1 MNVESKLPFTDVAR
15 NRDFIDGLHLPSHD
29 QVHVGRMF
37 DAPLPP
43 IVRDTPQDQNVP
55 TADPRQPS
63 GFVDNGSLVTFL
75 AGVDRQ
81 SQADVLNSMLLAQL
95 AANKKFDREK
105 DTVAWYAFYHDV
117 LENLGW
123 VVQQFAFAR
132 YDVAGSTATVDKVV
146 LDLLAAVATENGVAV
161 AKSAIQALKALS
173 SDDHRFT
180 IFKHSSHSAQNGNF
194 QVANCSS
201 TGGVLKMS
209 LGAFYFSSTQEDTQV
224 LFFGWSS
231 SNTNIYQ
238 SGQSIVLDRDVYAQV
253 RQNVIAKLGEHA
265 KTFVDDLDI

>member
-1 MNVESKLPFTDVAR
+1 M
-15 NRDFIDGLHLPSHD
+15 
-29 QVHVGRMF
+29 
-37 DAPLPP
+37 
-43 IVRDTPQDQNVP
+43 
-55 TADPRQPS
+55 
-63 GFVDNGSLVTFL
+63 
-75 AGVDRQ
+75 
-81 SQADVLNSMLLAQL
+81 
-95 AANKKFDREK
+95 
-105 DTVAWYAFYHDV
+105 
-117 LENLGW
+117 
-123 VVQQFAFAR
+123 
-132 YDVAGSTATVDKVV
+132 